1 MASPTTV
8 YFNPRQRKA
17 LFARARKRGTSFSEE
32 LRSAVDLYLDLPAD
46 FDEASFGAFIEQAK
60 ASMHRS
66 VGKLDEA
73 IDRLK
78 QTAHKLDELDVRLD
92 ELDKRHL

>member
-1 MASPTTV
+1 MATATTV
-8 YFNPRQRKA
+8 YITPKQRKA
-17 LFARARKRGTSFSEE
+17 LFARARKRNTSFSEE

-46 FDEASFGAFIEQAK
+46 FDEESFGAFIQEAK
-60 ASMHRS
+60 VSMHRS
-66 VGKLDEA
+66 IGKLDES

-78 QTAHKLDELDVRLD
+78 QTIHKLDELDGRLD